1 MFSMETE
8 KPYSL
13 ETENRGS
20 YLYAIIGGLKVTPE
34 AAKDYWAEIVDECK
48 DLGLSKVL
56 AEKNFPE
63 TISMD
68 SLATDVSPYLSEL
81 MQGFIVAFVDRFG
94 HEDISEL
101 GKKLARSSGVK
112 MQVFEDVGEAEK
124 WLLAN

>member
-1 MFSMETE
+1 MDPE

-34 AAKDYWAEIVDECK
+34 AARDYWTEIVEECNA
-48 DLGLSKVL
+48 LSLNKIL
-56 AEKNFPE
+56 AEKNFVE

-68 SLATDVSPYLSEL
+68 SLAELNPYFTKLFR
-81 MQGFIVAFVDRFG
+81 GFKVAFVDRYR
-94 HEDISEL
+94 HDDISEL
-101 GKKLARSSGVK
+101 GKKLARASGVK
-112 MQVFEDVGEAEK
+112 MQVFADVGEAEK